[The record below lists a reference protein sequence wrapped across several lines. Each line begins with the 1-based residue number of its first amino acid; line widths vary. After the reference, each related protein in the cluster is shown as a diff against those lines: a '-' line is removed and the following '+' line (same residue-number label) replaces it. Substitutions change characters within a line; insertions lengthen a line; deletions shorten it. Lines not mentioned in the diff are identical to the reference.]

1 MLARPAMGVV
11 IALGESITLG
21 TRERV
26 TAEEHLLQMGIPKVP
41 QRRA

>member
-11 IALGESITLG
+11 IALRESITLG
-21 TRERV
+21 ARERA
-26 TAEEHLLQMGIPKVP
+26 TAGEHLLQMGSPKVP